1 MRTVACLLTRLP
13 RATVRAAF
21 YTLPLSLA
29 SVVMAASGTGVATA
43 TVISDVS
50 SQPLVF
56 AVQAT
61 TPQVTSALFPV
72 RLGFSIFQTRGTGTG
87 NSVGLSSAPVAAG
100 ASGSSF
106 GVNLLNVDAAGFASF
121 SVAGSTTSA
130 YVVRFPTSLDA
141 LLQSNPAAAGDCNGD
156 VASNQAQGCGGGR
169 SASPII
175 PEKALANGQL
185 SFELSQAQAK
195 LLSGELSVQVNFN

>member
-1 MRTVACLLTRLP
+1 MALFLNQLP
-13 RATVRAAF
+13 RAAIQAAI
-21 YTLPLSLA
+21 YTLLLSLTSIA
-29 SVVMAASGTGVATA
+29 MAASGTGAATA
-43 TVISDVS
+43 IVISDVS

-61 TPQVTSALFPV
+61 SPKAISALFHV
-72 RLGFSIFQTRGTGTG
+72 RLGFSIFQTRVTGTGTSSG
-87 NSVGLSSAPVAAG
+87 TGLTATAG
-100 ASGSSF
+100 ASGSTF
-106 GVNLLNVDAAGFASF
+106 GVNFLSVDAAGFASF
-121 SVAGSTTSA
+121 SVAGNTTSA

-156 VASNQAQGCGGGR
+156 VASNQAQGCASGR
-169 SASPII
+169 SVSPII